1 MKRILPFVL
10 FESKDVRLPSGLTKK
25 QEKFL
30 NRYTTGTWS
39 VNPTT
44 GLVDVQGHFNCS
56 YVRVKLESFAG
67 ISFGHVSGDFDCSWN
82 RLTSL
87 EGAPQTVDGSFDCV
101 RNQLT
106 SLEGAPQTV
115 GGYFNCNHNKLKSL
129 EGAPQTVGRDF
140 WCGENQ
146 LQTLEGAPQTVGG
159 DFLCDEFQLDSGKW
173 NMQGWV
179 EVLNTGTPAA
189 QKLILTLPWIQPDWW
204 NQELQRDP
212 GKTVHMLSTMWNHM
226 PKDMQSAIKIPKG
239 YEDQLDLFSGFDELG
254 LF

>member
-1 MKRILPFVL
+1 MKHLIPFRVY
-10 FESKDVRLPSGLTKK
+10 EAQKTSGLTLD
-25 QEKFL
+25 QEDFL
-30 NRYTTGTWS
+30 TTYTQGTWS

-87 EGAPQTVDGSFDCV
+87 EGAPQTV
-101 RNQLT
+101 
-106 SLEGAPQTV
+106 
-115 GGYFNCNHNKLKSL
+115 GGYFNCNQNKLKSL